1 MNFVPKIDILRKTP
15 YVMLFFLFFVVS
27 CDPVSDSN
35 GTTGNV
41 YDLSQKEFN
50 DFNVYN
56 IKGNWDFYWDTLLT
70 PQQIKNTNLIPLT
83 VEIPNQ
89 WTNYKINGKN
99 LPPQGYATYH
109 TKIIAPANEFYSFK
123 FKRIF
128 LSCNIYINDSLALS
142 IGKVAKT
149 KKEYQSNRLTKEF
162 SFYSTNDTIELTI
175 QVANFSHKKAGILR
189 PLKFGTPRSIVQ
201 YAYTNLLYDVFI
213 IGALTF
219 MMFFYFVL
227 FLYQKQNKSNLYFAL
242 FLITEIISISLDREL
257 VFMRVFTGANWEF
270 ASKLFYVSMFM
281 RTLMFVVLIESFTK
295 KYFSKIVKNASIIF
309 AVVMS
314 IFVIVTPMRIYS
326 QILIVMI
333 VFSLITLIYEL
344 FVTYRASMEDKNM
357 FLSFVGLLI
366 IIISAINDSL
376 FEFNILKTFYS
387 TGLGV
392 FLFTL
397 SQAILI
403 SVRNA
408 KLQKQDEEL
417 SEREKLENDLK
428 KALLTTPSY
437 DLPASLNAVNEVT
450 GIEKTILFTVEN
462 NEFEAYLIVEK
473 NIGFEYLKQKVDWNQ
488 KNDLYDITL
497 LKSAIDN
504 KKNIALSNKNPNID
518 YKNLIILPIVKED
531 RVISVLYMAKKTN
544 YLTQIQIEITQGL
557 KSQFNSLINTAL
569 NYFLLQQMNTVL
581 ENGVKER
588 THEVVQQKE
597 ELDFKNQQ
605 LDEKVQLLEEQYA
618 IQNEINNELQA
629 QIEELDTQSKSLE
642 EQTEQMKS
650 QKEIILKQNKLIQS
664 NIRYAKTILKILNL
678 NEDQK
683 NLPFKEFFHL
693 DIAKDILSGDFFFAK
708 KIDNLAIFGLGDCT
722 GHGVPGS
729 LMSIFSNR
737 NLDNIIYEQ
746 KNLNNFINPAE
757 VLNELRNRVKKGLS
771 NEEHDLKDGLDLGL
785 CVYNTENKTLEF
797 AGAYNSLYI
806 IRNNEL
812 TTLKGNRMPIGS
824 YVEGFEFSFSKSSIK
839 ILPNDIIY
847 LNSDGFVD
855 QFSSEKLEK
864 YYTSNFK
871 KLILKISNLPLA
883 EQKQFLYDEFYKW
896 KGSHYQLDD
905 VSVVGVKF

>member
-1 MNFVPKIDILRKTP
+1 
-15 YVMLFFLFFVVS
+15 MLFFLFFVVS